1 MKPVSH
7 EKIPEVINSA
17 NLLVLC
23 SSYEGMPTV
32 VLEALACGVP
42 VVSTDVGDVSKVV
55 INGKTGELILNRDPE
70 SVQNALLK
78 VIEKDCETYKDDCI
92 AEAQRFSWEIISQ
105 DIIKVYN
112 DVAKER

>member
-1 MKPVSH
+1 
-7 EKIPEVINSA
+7 
-17 NLLVLC
+17 
-23 SSYEGMPTV
+23 MPTV

-70 SVQNALLK
+70 SVQNTLLK
-78 VIEKDCETYKDDCI
+78 VIKRDCETYKDDCI
-92 AEAQRFSWEIISQ
+92 TEAQRFSWEIISQ

-112 DVAKER
+112 EVAKER